1 MALEITN
8 LRVITAESATESG
21 KKRAPGPEASILK
34 IKGSEIQQ
42 MLTELQMQALGHY
55 GLPYLHEGQDPAWA
69 ADAAMPAYGDYAP
82 PLSGHYFNFRKTT
95 IYGGSNEIQKNI
107 IAQMI
112 LGL

>member
-1 MALEITN
+1 LELMALEITN
-8 LRVITAESATESG
+8 MRVLSAEKE
-21 KKRAPGPEASILK
+21 KKAPGPEASILK

-42 MLTELQMQALGHY
+42 TIAELQMQALGHY
-55 GLPYLHEGQDPAWA
+55 ALPWLPEALDPAWPGEPVGA
-69 ADAAMPAYGDYAP
+69 DYAA
-82 PLSGHYFNFRKTT
+82 PLSGHYFNYRKTT